1 MIFYLNFAQTT
12 VICYFNRQKSKRDG
26 EADIEDEKTFLKI
39 LIHGKDTEKTKQTQ
53 QGALYLLRSTKS
65 KLD

>member
-1 MIFYLNFAQTT
+1 MPLFYEDKPNP
-12 VICYFNRQKSKRDG
+12 
-26 EADIEDEKTFLKI
+26 DIEDKTTFLKI

>member
-1 MIFYLNFAQTT
+1 MIWYLNM
-12 VICYFNRQKSKRDG
+12 QKSKRDG
-26 EADIEDEKTFLKI
+26 QTDIEDETTFLKI